1 MRLEPGSPKPAEG
14 QGWRAVCPGASGCS
28 GLGTSRPAPRC
39 GAGVATHASG
49 AGDKKEE
56 PLPAFLGVCTEAD
69 VAPGLGRWLLVL
81 GKPAGFPWVV
91 LPLFRGNFC
100 WWLARGGAEE
110 EQPSQPEI
118 WAVPHGGTVVFMG
131 RGVPPCRVVAGGNGT
146 LENGFGDV
154 TARLKVAAWPNGEAP
169 APCRRVHGPVGCPQS
184 CYSGRAAPPPPAPG
198 PRCHQEPSPL
208 VGRLSPRQGG
218 AD

>member
-39 GAGVATHASG
+39 GAGMATHASG
-49 AGDKKEE
+49 AGDKKKE

-69 VAPGLGRWLLVL
+69 VAPGLGRWLLVS

-100 WWLARGGAEE
+100 WFQARGSAEE

-118 WAVPHGGTVVFMG
+118 WAVPHGGNCGGGGEGGAAVPRGCRGEWHLGKRIWGCHSQAECGSLAKG
-131 RGVPPCRVVAGGNGT
+131 RGTSPVPQG
-146 LENGFGDV
+146 
-154 TARLKVAAWPNGEAP
+154 ARPRGLP
-169 APCRRVHGPVGCPQS
+169 A
-184 CYSGRAAPPPPAPG
+184 
-198 PRCHQEPSPL
+198 EL
-208 VGRLSPRQGG
+208 
-218 AD
+218 